1 MQSNYPMTIS
11 IQTFLMFSAILA
23 CTGMAAGL
31 LAGLLGVGGGIV
43 IVPVLSFVLDMM
55 GYPPGVAMHVAVGTS
70 LATIIATSLASIK
83 AHHARGAVDLGLLRV
98 WAPAMFIA
106 AGAGGI
112 AARYIGGDSLKLV
125 FACVALLVAV
135 NMLLPRRLVI
145 AESLPAGATGRVG
158 IPGFIGFVSS
168 LMGIGGG
175 TLSVPVLTAFS
186 YPVHK
191 AVGTAAAFGL
201 VIAVP
206 ATAGFIWAGMQVEGR
221 PPFSLGY
228 VNVLAAAL
236 IIPLTIITA
245 RHGARLAHQIPADRL
260 KLLFALFLGATALR
274 MFWSIFARG

>member
-1 MQSNYPMTIS
+1 MSIS
-11 IQTFLMFSAILA
+11 IQTFFMFSAILA
-23 CTGMAAGL
+23 CSGVAAGL

-55 GYPPGVAMHVAVGTS
+55 GYPPDVAMHVAVGTS

-83 AHHARGAVDLGLLRV
+83 AHHARGAVDFDLLRA
-98 WAPAMFIA
+98 WGPALFVA

-125 FACVALLVAV
+125 FAYVALLVGV
-135 NMLLPRRLVI
+135 NMLLPKRLVI
-145 AESLPAGATGRVG
+145 ARHLPTGVTARTG
-158 IPGFIGFVSS
+158 IPGLIGFISS

-201 VIAVP
+201 IIAVP
-206 ATAGFIWAGMQVEGR
+206 ATAGFVWAGMGIDGR

-228 VNVLAAAL
+228 VNLLAAAL

-245 RHGARLAHQIPADRL
+245 RHGARLAHRIAADRL

-274 MFWSIFARG
+274 MFWSIFAQG